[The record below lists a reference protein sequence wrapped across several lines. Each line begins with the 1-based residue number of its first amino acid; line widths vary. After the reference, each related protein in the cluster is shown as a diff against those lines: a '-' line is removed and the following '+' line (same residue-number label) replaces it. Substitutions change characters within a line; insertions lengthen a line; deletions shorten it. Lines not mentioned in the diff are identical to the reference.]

1 MQSHSLQKPEQD
13 GGVYDDD
20 EYKMVAYMMKY
31 KMAACMIIQDG
42 GMYDD
47 TRWRH

>member
-20 EYKMVAYMMKY
+20 ESKMV
-31 KMAACMIIQDG
+31 ACMIIQDG